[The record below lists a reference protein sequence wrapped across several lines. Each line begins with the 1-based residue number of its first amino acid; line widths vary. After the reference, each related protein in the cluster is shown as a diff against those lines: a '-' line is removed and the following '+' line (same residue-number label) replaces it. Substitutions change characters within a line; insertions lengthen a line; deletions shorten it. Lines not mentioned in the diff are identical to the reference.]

1 MVPVQ
6 HSRDLLAALTKAGVA
21 ATLTVLP
28 GATHEDPAFMR
39 TQWEPTLAFLD
50 RVFHM

>member
-1 MVPVQ
+1 VTIE
-6 HSRDLLAALTKAGVA
+6 RTAG
-21 ATLTVLP
+21 
-28 GATHEDPAFMR
+28 HEDPAFMR